1 MAKSMATRKSVTWFL
16 KQRHKL
22 IQEYPAPSGLL
33 HNDAIATVQANVRKR
48 ILRAF
53 VARGHTE
60 PLQFDKYSGEL
71 VLTPLELINR
81 IAQLVPPPR
90 TGHRCGMSV
99 VRRNHRNRARVW
111 RVWRLSRT
119 GRTRIWPTNHSPTT
133 PTINALLGE
142 FAAMGNGSRR
152 PRWGRAVSVDSPVRG
167 LRWVGANSDGFRR
180 SFQGE
185 LVFSGRFG
193 MRYLASGGWRCP
205 IRRCWWQAAH
215 LLAAGWRCGEGFRVS
230 GNRLQADA
238 ERPKC

>member
-1 MAKSMATRKSVTWFL
+1 MFEAVAAPMAQSVDMDAAAQANPQPGPESVPQSVIFHAAT
-16 KQRHKL
+16 
-22 IQEYPAPSGLL
+22 GL
-33 HNDAIATVQANVRKR
+33 DESAITTVQANVRKR

-111 RVWRLSRT
+111 MLSRT

-133 PTINALLGE
+133 PTISARTGEREKAGATTALG
-142 FAAMGNGSRR
+142 
-152 PRWGRAVSVDSPVRG
+152 
-167 LRWVGANSDGFRR
+167 
-180 SFQGE
+180 
-185 LVFSGRFG
+185 
-193 MRYLASGGWRCP
+193 
-205 IRRCWWQAAH
+205 
-215 LLAAGWRCGEGFRVS
+215 
-230 GNRLQADA
+230 
-238 ERPKC
+238 

>member
-1 MAKSMATRKSVTWFL
+1 MATRKSVTWFL

-33 HNDAIATVQANVRKR
+33 HNDAIAIAIAIAIATVQANVRKR

-111 RVWRLSRT
+111 MLSRT

-133 PTINALLGE
+133 PTISARTGEREKAGATTALG
-142 FAAMGNGSRR
+142 
-152 PRWGRAVSVDSPVRG
+152 
-167 LRWVGANSDGFRR
+167 
-180 SFQGE
+180 
-185 LVFSGRFG
+185 
-193 MRYLASGGWRCP
+193 
-205 IRRCWWQAAH
+205 
-215 LLAAGWRCGEGFRVS
+215 
-230 GNRLQADA
+230 
-238 ERPKC
+238 